1 MAFNIGVNVLEVDG
15 KSSPTIAAA
24 PISVAGF
31 LIASERG
38 ILNVPV
44 NVRGPVDLANNFGQI
59 TAAAAKGVLAVR
71 GFFANGGS
79 ECVVV
84 RIAGATSAAARV
96 TLKDRTTAPGVDTLR
111 VTAGSRG
118 RVDPGAWG
126 NSVSVV
132 VEDHPRASSGIPA
145 QLISGAAEPY
155 ALAGTSLAVTPN
167 GAPAPT
173 TINFVAGDFANAAA
187 GTAAEVAA
195 TINRQSTQVR
205 AATTFDQK
213 VVLASAVAGTSS
225 SLTVTGTAAAA
236 TAGLLNLAATSAANV
251 STTST
256 LLALQGTAGMVVG
269 SAVRVESSASA
280 TGTVLAATVNLAAV
294 GAQPAFNVTAN
305 GGTPV
310 TVPFRAS
317 DFASGSL
324 NPALIGEIASA
335 ITRAGQGQ
343 FSAGLTADSRLVI
356 RTSRYG
362 EGTTIAFAAPPAGM
376 QDALTALGLA
386 GVVTAN
392 GLTEY
397 RDVSA
402 VSEQPPVAALNAVL
416 TLAFPVTVSR
426 VQSMEFDLA
435 VRRGADEVERFESLS
450 MQSTVAHYVEK
461 VINDQGRGSRYVT
474 VTNVATSGV
483 GANVPAERRDPQRR
497 LIATQLGSN
506 NGIALAFVAGTDVAA
521 GDIDFIGDP
530 AVRSGLSA
538 FDTSRIQLLAC
549 PDTQSPGVT
558 TAALGYC
565 ERRGDAMFVGAPPQG
580 YDLEGAK
587 SYAAPFRGRKVF
599 GALYWP
605 WIDVVNPLDTTGNR
619 PRLTIP
625 PVGHVLGLYARIGD
639 ARGVW
644 KAPAGD
650 EAVVFEAIAVERDM
664 SDVDHTDLVKNGSV
678 NAIRAIP
685 GSGIIVDSS
694 RTLSTDTR
702 WLFVGTRRLFNFV
715 KLSLKDGLRWVAQEP
730 HSDALRRAVRFN
742 VVTPFLLGLWRQGA
756 FGTDTPD
763 DVFTVIC
770 DASNNPPAEVNLG
783 NFKVEV
789 YFYPVKPAETIVIV
803 VGQQESGA
811 SASDA

>member
-15 KSSPTIAAA
+15 RASPTIAAA

-38 ILNVPV
+38 IPNVPV
-44 NVRGPVDLANNFGQI
+44 GVRGPVDLVNGFGQI

-84 RIAGATSAAARV
+84 RITGAASAAARV
-96 TLKDRTTAPGVDTLR
+96 TLKDRAAAPVDTLR

-118 RVDPGAWG
+118 RIDPGAWG
-126 NSVSVV
+126 NSLSVV
-132 VEDHPRASSGIPA
+132 VEDHPRASSGVPA
-145 QLISGAAEPY
+145 QIISGAAEPY
-155 ALAGTSLAVTPN
+155 ALVGQQLTVTPN
-167 GAPAPT
+167 GGGT
-173 TINFVAGDFANAAA
+173 TPINFVAGDFANAAA

-195 TINRQSTQVR
+195 AINRQSTQVR
-205 AATTFDQK
+205 AAATADQR
-213 VVLASAVAGTSS
+213 VVLASAVAGSSS
-225 SLTVTGTAAAA
+225 SLAVGGPAAAA
-236 TAGLLNLAATSAANV
+236 TAGLLNLAATSAANI

-256 LLALQGTAGMVVG
+256 LIALQGTAGMVVG
-269 SAVRVESSASA
+269 SAVRVESAASVTA
-280 TGTVLAATVNLAAV
+280 TAPAASVNLAAV
-294 GAQPAFNVTAN
+294 GAQPGFNVTVN
-305 GGTPV
+305 GVTA

-317 DFASGSL
+317 DFASGTL
-324 NPALIGEIASA
+324 GAALVGEIASA

-343 FSAGLTADSRLVI
+343 FSAGLTADSRLIV
-356 RTSRYG
+356 RTARYG
-362 EGTTIAFAAPPAGM
+362 DGATIVLGPPPAGM
-376 QDALTALGLA
+376 QDALAALTLTAA
-386 GVVTAN
+386 PVN
-392 GLTEY
+392 GQTEY
-397 RDVSA
+397 QEVSA
-402 VSEQPPVAALNAVL
+402 VSEQPPLVVLNAVL
-416 TLAFPVTVSR
+416 TKSFPVPVSR
-426 VQSMEFDLA
+426 MQSLEFDLA
-435 VRRGADEVERFESLS
+435 VRRGTDEVERFESLS
-450 MQSTVAHYVEK
+450 MQSTVAHYVETA
-461 VINDQGRGSRYVT
+461 INDQARGSRYVT
-474 VTNVATSGV
+474 VTNVSTSGV
-483 GANVPAERRDPQRR
+483 GANVPAERRDPQGR
-497 LIATQLGSN
+497 LLATQLGSN
-506 NGIALAFVAGTDVAA
+506 NGIGLAFVAGTDATA

-530 AVRSGLSA
+530 ALRSGLSA

-558 TAALGYC
+558 TAALAYC

-605 WIDVVNPLDTTGNR
+605 WIDVVNPLDTTGNK

-625 PVGHVLGLYARIGD
+625 PVGHVLGVYARIGD

-650 EAVVFEAIAVERDM
+650 EAVVLEALAVERDM

-789 YFYPVKPAETIVIV
+789 YFYPVKPAETIIIV

>member
-1 MAFNIGVNVLEVDG
+1 M
-15 KSSPTIAAA
+15 
-24 PISVAGF
+24 
-31 LIASERG
+31 
-38 ILNVPV
+38 
-44 NVRGPVDLANNFGQI
+44 
-59 TAAAAKGVLAVR
+59 
-71 GFFANGGS
+71 
-79 ECVVV
+79 
-84 RIAGATSAAARV
+84 
-96 TLKDRTTAPGVDTLR
+96 
-111 VTAGSRG
+111 
-118 RVDPGAWG
+118 
-126 NSVSVV
+126 
-132 VEDHPRASSGIPA
+132 
-145 QLISGAAEPY
+145 
-155 ALAGTSLAVTPN
+155 
-167 GAPAPT
+167 
-173 TINFVAGDFANAAA
+173 
-187 GTAAEVAA
+187 
-195 TINRQSTQVR
+195 
-205 AATTFDQK
+205 
-213 VVLASAVAGTSS
+213 
-225 SLTVTGTAAAA
+225 
-236 TAGLLNLAATSAANV
+236 
-251 STTST
+251 
-256 LLALQGTAGMVVG
+256 
-269 SAVRVESSASA
+269 
-280 TGTVLAATVNLAAV
+280 
-294 GAQPAFNVTAN
+294 
-305 GGTPV
+305 
-310 TVPFRAS
+310 
-317 DFASGSL
+317 
-324 NPALIGEIASA
+324 
-335 ITRAGQGQ
+335 
-343 FSAGLTADSRLVI
+343 
-356 RTSRYG
+356 
-362 EGTTIAFAAPPAGM
+362 
-376 QDALTALGLA
+376 
-386 GVVTAN
+386 
-392 GLTEY
+392 
-397 RDVSA
+397 
-402 VSEQPPVAALNAVL
+402 
-416 TLAFPVTVSR
+416 
-426 VQSMEFDLA
+426 
-435 VRRGADEVERFESLS
+435 
-450 MQSTVAHYVEK
+450 
-461 VINDQGRGSRYVT
+461 
-474 VTNVATSGV
+474 
-483 GANVPAERRDPQRR
+483 
-497 LIATQLGSN
+497 
-506 NGIALAFVAGTDVAA
+506 
-521 GDIDFIGDP
+521 
-530 AVRSGLSA
+530 RSGLSA